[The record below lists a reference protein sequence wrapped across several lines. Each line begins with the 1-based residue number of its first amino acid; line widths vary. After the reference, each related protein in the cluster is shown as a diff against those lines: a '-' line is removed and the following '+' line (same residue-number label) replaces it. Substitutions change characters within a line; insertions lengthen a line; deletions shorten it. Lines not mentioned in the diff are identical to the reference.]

1 MFKNIVYQHICEFLV
16 TNTEVNPSLYSC
28 KNTGESLHVYT
39 YSKKNYEWII
49 CIDIQTDPF
58 FLINSFCHAL
68 SKLKRLMSISF
79 TLNLKPQIFNI
90 FFFIAI
96 LESKKNTLFLKY
108 HFWTG
113 RDIDYVILELTWDF
127 WLSLWL
133 SWYTNVV
140 VTYFHTTVRKPDDSI
155 ITSLDVS
162 LKQNDHLILILGNTL
177 FKYAKSLPQAIFS
190 FIPHF
195 KWLFQMILL
204 TEILYHVHQLH
215 GTALGSFLS

>member
-68 SKLKRLMSISF
+68 SKLKRLMSIRF

-113 RDIDYVILELTWDF
+113 RDLDYVILELTWDF

-162 LKQNDHLILILGNTL
+162 LKQNDHLILILEIPYSSMRNPCHRQYFPL
-177 FKYAKSLPQAIFS
+177 FLILNDC
-190 FIPHF
+190 F
-195 KWLFQMILL
+195 KWSSSLKFCTMSINCMALPW
-204 TEILYHVHQLH
+204 VH
-215 GTALGSFLS
+215 F